1 MKLHRNDKEKLVDFV
16 KRAMNVASLYGN
28 KVIRAIQGNRETL
41 VYPCDEDHRAILQH
55 MTIQD
60 RLNQLEGLSLAK

>member
-16 KRAMNVASLYGN
+16 KRAMNCASIYGN

-41 VYPCDEDHRAILQH
+41 VYPEDESHQNILAH

-60 RLNQLEGLSLAK
+60 RLNQMDALVVR